1 MNSCNLQGG
10 LGNQLFQIF
19 TAIAYSLKYNNSFF
33 FLNNHQLGSGKN
45 GQTIRYTYWETFL
58 SGLRPFL
65 KSIDEIPSLLFIKEK
80 SFSYELLPENT
91 DKTKGILLV
100 GYFQSPK
107 YFDKYK
113 TVIYKLLKLD
123 IKRMIVKSKLNLN
136 SVLNNGITIS
146 MHFRLGDYK
155 KYPDKHPVLN
165 EQYYIKS
172 LEYIRSQLD
181 LERNKN
187 ILVLYFCEDESVEEV
202 ERMMET
208 IKHHFPESSFGL
220 GTKINDNLLEDWEQ
234 MLLMSMCNYNIIANS
249 TFSWWGAY
257 LNTNVDKIVCYPE
270 QWFSPK
276 ANINVSDL
284 FPEDWVPVL

>member
-1 MNSCNLQGG
+1 M
-10 LGNQLFQIF
+10 
-19 TAIAYSLKYNNSFF
+19 
-33 FLNNHQLGSGKN
+33 
-45 GQTIRYTYWETFL
+45 
-58 SGLRPFL
+58 
-65 KSIDEIPSLLFIKEK
+65 
-80 SFSYELLPENT
+80 
-91 DKTKGILLV
+91 
-100 GYFQSPK
+100 
-107 YFDKYK
+107 
-113 TVIYKLLKLD
+113 
-123 IKRMIVKSKLNLN
+123 
-136 SVLNNGITIS
+136 
-146 MHFRLGDYK
+146 
-155 KYPDKHPVLN
+155 
-165 EQYYIKS
+165 
-172 LEYIRSQLD
+172 
-181 LERNKN
+181 
-187 ILVLYFCEDESVEEV
+187 YFCEDESVEEV